1 MDKYATICKTILSIS
16 IAGCFYCNWNEYIS
30 LKIHVSVCVC
40 VCVCERERERE
51 RERDMDNVHVYSG
64 VHACRFYCENFS
76 VM

>member
-51 RERDMDNVHVYSG
+51 REREIWIMYMFIQVCMHVDFI
-64 VHACRFYCENFS
+64 VKIFL
-76 VM
+76 